1 MKIAVGLVE
10 NLPVVSVALEGN
22 FRDAAGKSYASGSYR
37 FTGPVVLQ
45 PLAPDS
51 SWFVLDDFRIGIGF
65 HWERLQKRRFR
76 GDLRVVDGTGGLTA
90 INDVELETYV
100 ESVIASEMSPA
111 SPPDLLRAHAVV
123 SRSWIVAQLAA
134 GSGGGTFHRLREV
147 ASAEWDLLAWYGHE
161 GHTAFDV
168 CADDHC
174 QRYQGVPDSGTDQS
188 RRGVLDTRNQF
199 LVSGGNV
206 CDARFYK
213 CCGGVTEDFRAAWE
227 DREVG
232 YLVPVFDGP
241 GAIPDVNDAW
251 IRSNRADVYCNTSDR
266 ALLGRVFTSY
276 DRETADFFRWTV
288 EYARSELSELVSRR
302 SGVDLGEIRKLEPL
316 ERGRS
321 GRIVRLRIEGSRALL
336 TVGKE
341 LEIRRILSESH
352 LYSSAFVVDDE
363 RDRIRLTG
371 AGWGHG
377 VGLCQVGAAVMA
389 ENGVSYTDILQHYY
403 PGAEIEKRD

>member
-22 FRDAAGKSYASGSYR
+22 FRDGEGKSYASGSYR
-37 FTGPVVLQ
+37 FARPVELQ
-45 PLAPDS
+45 PLTPDS

-76 GDLRVVDGTGGLTA
+76 GGLRVVDGSGGLTA
-90 INDVELETYV
+90 VNDVDLETYV

-123 SRSWIVAQLAA
+123 SRSWVVAQLAA
-134 GSGGGTFHRLREV
+134 RSGAGTFRRLREV

-174 QRYQGVPDSGTDQS
+174 QRYQGVPDSGSEES
-188 RRGVLDTRNQF
+188 RRGVMDTRNQF
-199 LVSGGNV
+199 LVYGGDV

-232 YLVPVFDGP
+232 YLIPVFDGP
-241 GAIPDVNDAW
+241 GTIPDVNDAW
-251 IRSNRADVYCNTSDR
+251 IRSDSPAAYCNTRDR
-266 ALLGRVFTSY
+266 ALLGRGVYQLRSG
-276 DRETADFFRWTV
+276 DRGFFQMDGRI
-288 EYARSELSELVSRR
+288 RSPRTIRTRIPAKRRR
-302 SGVDLGEIRKLEPL
+302 SWEDSEAGPVGARAVGAYCPLANRGQPGLADRRK
-316 ERGRS
+316 G
-321 GRIVRLRIEGSRALL
+321 
-336 TVGKE
+336 

-363 RDRIRLTG
+363 QDRIRLTG

-389 ENGVSYTDILQHYY
+389 ENGASYTDILRHYY
-403 PGAEIEKRD
+403 PGAEIEERD